1 MIDLDRLIQQAREM
15 APFRA
20 TTVRLAQMV
29 ASPDCDISEVADLIA
44 YDEAMTVK
52 LLRAANCAAY
62 ANLSP
67 IATAQEAVARLGTAQ
82 VLALAVATGARPHL
96 QTKLPGYNLNDG
108 ALWHHSVAAAVAA
121 EVVPR
126 FCTGEVPAEAFTAAL
141 LHDVG
146 KVVMGR
152 FLDSEV
158 LRSIAEAK
166 EAEGLTQL
174 EAESRVLGV
183 HHGELGGLVVQHWQL
198 PAGIVAGTIFHH
210 NPAEGRNVICDFT
223 YLANETAKQIEAELE
238 GSRIRFE
245 IMPDV
250 AERLG
255 IDPSRIEEYRAAVSA
270 RFTAASLRYYV
281 L

>member
-1 MIDLDRLIQQAREM
+1 MIDLERLIQQTREM

-29 ASPDCDISEVADLIA
+29 ASPDCDISEVADLIG

-52 LLRAANCAAY
+52 LLRAANSAAY

-67 IATAQEAVARLGTAQ
+67 VATAQEAVNRLGTGQ
-82 VLALAVATGARPHL
+82 VLALAVAAGARPHL

-121 EVVPR
+121 EVAPR
-126 FCTGEVPAEAFTAAL
+126 FCTREVPAEVFTAAL

-146 KVVMGR
+146 KVIMGR

-166 EAEGLTQL
+166 QAHGLTQL
-174 EAESRVLGV
+174 EAESRLLGM

-198 PAGIVAGTIFHH
+198 PTGIVTGTIYHH
-210 NPAEGRNVICDFT
+210 NPAEGHNVICDFT
-223 YLANETAKQIEAELE
+223 YLANEAAKRIEAELD
-238 GSRIRFE
+238 GCRIRLE
-245 IMPDV
+245 IRPDV

-255 IDPSRIEEYRAAVSA
+255 IDPSRVEEYREAVFA
-270 RFTAASLRYYV
+270 RFTAVSLRYYV